1 MRLMTLTDEQ
11 RASMS
16 AWRDQ
21 WIASAM
27 STRAMDDEDRAKTI
41 AGLKGLY
48 EAAGLPWHGRVVF
61 VPSPFVLRI
70 AAGFSAAIWR
80 TRKNGA
86 VGDAVDG
93 AVGDA
98 VDDAVDDAVSCA
110 VDWAVYGAVSSAV
123 GGAVYGAV
131 RLSSSVV
138 GVTADEIRAMAG
150 RLGVGEFG
158 LRCAKDAWRLEYLG
172 AAWSG
177 WAAYVS
183 FFRSVVRLDTV
194 DFSKWA
200 HMEDVVRHAGRVVMH
215 ADFCMVSDRPSIMRV
230 DAENRPHSD
239 AGPYARWRD
248 GTAIYRV
255 HGVECPAWVI
265 EHPERI
271 TTEAIDAESNAEVR
285 RVMIDKYGVARY
297 LAEVGTV
304 VSDGTDETGQPLTL
318 YRRAVPDDE
327 PIVMLRMLNST
338 PDADG
343 TRRAYMRRVPPDLA
357 SADQWRAVLH
367 PSKHDALP
375 AALRKVPH
383 PNIAIEA
390 RNWVCRLLPGSR
402 IDVQT

>member
-1 MRLMTLTDEQ
+1 MRLTTLTDAQ
-11 RASMS
+11 RAAMPG
-16 AWRDQ
+16 WRDQ

-86 VGDAVDG
+86 V
-93 AVGDA
+93 
-98 VDDAVDDAVSCA
+98 DDAVSGA
-110 VDWAVYGAVSSAV
+110 VGGAVYGAVS
-123 GGAVYGAV
+123 GAV

-194 DFSKWA
+194 DFSEWA

-271 TTEAIDAESNAEVR
+271 TTAAIDAETNAEVR

-318 YRRAVPDDE
+318 YRRDVPDDE